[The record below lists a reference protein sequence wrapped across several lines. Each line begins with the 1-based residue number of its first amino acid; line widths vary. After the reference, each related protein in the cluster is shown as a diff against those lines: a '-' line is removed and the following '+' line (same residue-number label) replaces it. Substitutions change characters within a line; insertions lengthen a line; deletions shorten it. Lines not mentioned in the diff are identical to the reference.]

1 MGELTILLT
10 TGAMMTT
17 GPYKAL
23 KLAEAAID
31 RGHQVNLFCYGE
43 GVTILNAKQ
52 APKNF
57 PDLARMTTRL
67 MARGLRV
74 AACRTC
80 SIARGYAPEDL
91 VEGAIFGKLI
101 EDYIRFVRRSDRLI
115 HISY

>member
-23 KLAEAAID
+23 KLAEAALD
-31 RGHQVNLFCYGE
+31 RGHRVNLFCYGE
-43 GVTILNAKQ
+43 GITNLKRGQ

-57 PDLARMTTRL
+57 PNVAEMLERL
-67 MARGLRV
+67 IGRGLNV

-80 SIARGYAPEDL
+80 SIARGYGPDDF

-101 EDYIRFVRRSDRLI
+101 GEYIDYVSRSDRVI
-115 HISY
+115 MVSF

>member
-23 KLAEAAID
+23 KLADAAL
-31 RGHQVNLFCYGE
+31 RKGHRVNLFCFGE
-43 GVTILNAKQ
+43 GITVLNKGQ

-57 PDLARMTTRL
+57 PDLAAMVVEL
-67 MARGLRV
+67 MGRGLNV

-80 SIARGYAPEDL
+80 SIARGYGPEDF
-91 VEGAIFGKLI
+91 VEGAVFGKLI
-101 EDYIRFVRRSDRLI
+101 EDYINYVTRSDRLV
-115 HISY
+115 HISF

>member
-23 KLAEAAID
+23 KIAEAALD
-31 RGHQVNLFCYGE
+31 KNHRVNLFCFGE
-43 GVTILNAKQ
+43 GITILNRKQ

-57 PDLARMTTRL
+57 PNLAIMVERL
-67 MARGLRV
+67 IGRGLNV

-80 SIARGYAPEDL
+80 AIARGYGPEDL
-91 VEGAIFGKLI
+91 VEGAVFGKLI
-101 EDYIRFVRRSDRLI
+101 EDYIAFVGRSDRLV
-115 HISY
+115 HVSF